1 MKKPL
6 YEKDALVRAV
16 GKARQNIETY
26 KQGILKEE
34 KIIEDYTAL
43 INEHIVFEAFIKA
56 GGIPEDGR
64 RRIDIDVGKLKEE
77 AEARKTAE
85 DGEAAET

>member
-16 GKARQNIETY
+16 AKARKNITMYRE
-26 KQGILKEE
+26 GIQKEE
-34 KIIEDYTAL
+34 KIIEDYTVL
-43 INEHIVFEAFIKA
+43 INEHIIFDAFIKA

-64 RRIDIDVGKLKEE
+64 RTIDLDVGKLKKE
-77 AEARKTAE
+77 AKARKDPKDE
-85 DGEAAET
+85 